1 MKHMF
6 ENMITMMVMV
16 ILLFVLSSLMMVN
29 MQVQTARRVHA
40 GVIEQYQTSYYT
52 VDLDTIN
59 NNLQQTYPNWNV
71 QVVEFSNVNSR
82 KDAEITLNYEVV
94 IPVFNLTKDAKIVG
108 YAR

>member
-16 ILLFVLSSLMMVN
+16 ILLFVLSSLMIVN
-29 MQVQTARRVHA
+29 MQIQTARRVHA

-52 VDLDTIN
+52 ADLDAIN
-59 NNLQQTYPNWNV
+59 AEIQSVYPDWSV
-71 QVVEFSNVNSR
+71 SVIEFSNVNSR

-94 IPVFNLTKDAKIVG
+94 IPVFNLTKEGKIVG